1 MRGRIRVDRM
11 IDRNDRIAEGRGALS
26 EIKNGI
32 NATLP
37 EGLWL
42 LTDRGLAIGQ
52 KRNTLCELCASACPV
67 APEDGTGVV
76 RNHK

>member
-42 LTDRGLAIGQ
+42 LTDRGLPAML
-52 KRNTLCELCASACPV
+52 RNARPAGL
-67 APEDGTGVV
+67 
-76 RNHK
+76 